1 MEKQKFCV
9 WIKLEDGHQCTQ
21 CGKIKPRQTLR
32 ECGKVPTAIPILPQA
47 APPQTMA
54 ADLLGD
60 RIEKLLSKLGI
71 TQEHYMD
78 VKKKLGMK
86 ELCKCGYR
94 KNLLNL
100 VSKYARQ
107 HGWIKTFKN
116 LREIK
121 RYLDEPR

>member
-1 MEKQKFCV
+1 MYCDWQEKNDAYVCRV
-9 WIKLEDGHQCTQ
+9 
-21 CGKIKPRQTLR
+21 CGVVRSVRVVRNCR
-32 ECGKVPTAIPILPQA
+32 EGPQ
-47 APPQTMA
+47 PEEH
-54 ADLLGD
+54 LLGD
-60 RIEKLLSKLGI
+60 RIEKLLGRLGI

-86 ELCKCGYR
+86 ELCKCGHR